1 MATIQM
7 LGAYGGRDKNKAT
20 TSLLVNERV
29 AIDAGNLLNPLGRD
43 ARRID
48 AIFLT
53 HCHMDHL
60 IDLPFLIDAFFSER
74 TRPLDIYGLPHTLEM
89 VRKHV
94 FNNDIWPDFNEI
106 NLLNGQ
112 DRSIRLKPI
121 HPGET
126 YEEEN
131 LKLTP
136 FETNHTV
143 PSIGYVI
150 EKEGRKLMF
159 TSDTYTC
166 PKVWE
171 ILNADEAIS
180 ALIIEVSF
188 PSKMAQLA
196 EVSRH
201 LTPALLDEELAH
213 LKREGVAIYIN
224 HFKPDFIP
232 ALKQEL
238 AAGKNTR
245 AANLL
250 DDGQIIE
257 F

>member
-1 MATIQM
+1 M
-7 LGAYGGRDKNKAT
+7 LGAYGGRDKDKAT
-20 TSLLVNERV
+20 TSLLASEKV

-48 AIFLT
+48 TIFLT

-74 TRPLDIYGLPHTLEM
+74 TRPLDIYGLPKTLEM
-89 VRKHV
+89 VRKHI

-106 NLLNGQ
+106 SLLNGM
-112 DRSIRLKPI
+112 DRAIRLKPI
-121 HPGET
+121 HPGVG
-126 YEEEN
+126 YEADGM
-131 LKLTP
+131 KFTP

-143 PSIGYVI
+143 PSVGYVI
-150 EKEGRKLMF
+150 EKEGHKLMF
-159 TSDTYTC
+159 TSDTYLC
-166 PKVWE
+166 PNVWKV
-171 ILNADEAIS
+171 LNADEAIS

-201 LTPALLDEELAH
+201 LTPALLDGELEN
-213 LKREGVAIYIN
+213 LQRKGVAVYIN
-224 HFKPDFIP
+224 HFKPDFID
-232 ALKQEL
+232 AMRQEL
-238 AAGKNTR
+238 ATGKNTR
-245 AANLL
+245 DVILL
-250 DDGQIIE
+250 DDGQTIE